1 MTFSTSAGHEGSTTM
16 ASTVTRMIRATAV
29 ATAVLALS
37 ATAAQARP
45 LEYSTT
51 NSGNASSGAVT
62 AGYHGSYRPA
72 ALTRLTG
79 SIMSPAVDPA
89 NAQQAQTI
97 MSPAV
102 DPANAQQARTI
113 MSPGVDP
120 ANAQQ
125 VPVVVTQ
132 TAPAKA
138 VASGFN
144 WTASLLGAGIATI
157 ALLLAAVAASR
168 VRPRRIAQF

>member
-1 MTFSTSAGHEGSTTM
+1 M
-16 ASTVTRMIRATAV
+16 ASTVTRMIRATTV

-37 ATAAQARP
+37 ATAAQART

-51 NSGNASSGAVT
+51 NANSGNASSGAVT

-102 DPANAQQARTI
+102 DPANAQQAQTI

-132 TAPAKA
+132 TAPANA
-138 VASGFN
+138 AASGFD

>member
-1 MTFSTSAGHEGSTTM
+1 MTFSTSAGHEGITTM
-16 ASTVTRMIRATAV
+16 ASTITRTIRATTV
-29 ATAVLALS
+29 AAAVLALS

-45 LEYSTT
+45 IEYSTT
-51 NSGNASSGAVT
+51 NASSTNAGSGAVT
-62 AGYHGSYRPA
+62 TSYQGSYRPA

-79 SIMSPAVDPA
+79 SV
-89 NAQQAQTI
+89 

-138 VASGFN
+138 VDSGFN
-144 WTASLLGAGIATI
+144 WSASLLGAGIATI

>member
-1 MTFSTSAGHEGSTTM
+1 M
-16 ASTVTRMIRATAV
+16 ASTVTRMIRATTV

-37 ATAAQARP
+37 ATAAQART

-51 NSGNASSGAVT
+51 NANSGNASSGAVT

-89 NAQQAQTI
+89 NAQQAQ
-97 MSPAV
+97 
-102 DPANAQQARTI
+102 TI